1 MMLLTRL
8 SLYGTLG
15 LLMSSMDFTV
25 QTWQFWSIIALFWAA
40 QTCATMELEQ
50 QLATHKTHQ
59 PDNNNDHRT

>member
-1 MMLLTRL
+1 
-8 SLYGTLG
+8 
-15 LLMSSMDFTV
+15 MSSMDFTV